1 MEQKNTIDLI
11 SHTPGENVTANRNKY
26 LGGSDLPA
34 LFNTG
39 SFKDYITLVREK
51 AGVIPVEFKGNE
63 YTRYGQLLEPQIR
76 DYINAIYDLK
86 FKENTNI
93 NEDLKLRS
101 NCDGLDLD
109 AGILLEIKTNA
120 GDKKTY
126 EDVFD
131 YILQMQ
137 LYMLQFGVT
146 KGYLVQYARPENF
159 WMGLDY
165 ETQHTDEFFNQDFDP
180 ARISVMEINRDD
192 NLISEIL
199 KKAEKFWQDVEKVK
213 ANPNMT
219 EQEIYF
225 GDSITEY
232 KNTITKLENLE
243 TQLLVLKELEEEAK
257 NQKEILYSL
266 MDKYNV
272 KSLATDKM
280 LITRVIPTESSQL
293 DSTKLKKEMPEIAEK
308 YQKIV
313 NKKGYVKITVR
324 EHKINKKTIDIKDN
338 VEKSIEKSDAL
349 AALGL

>member
-1 MEQKNTIDLI
+1 MKDAVDLML
-11 SHTPGENVTANRNKY
+11 HTPGENVTANRNKY

-39 SFKDYITLVREK
+39 SFKDYITLVKEK

-76 DYINAIYDLK
+76 DYINSVYELK

-109 AGILLEIKTNA
+109 AGILLEIKTNN

-126 EDVFD
+126 EDIFD
-131 YILQMQ
+131 YVLQMQ
-137 LYMLQFGVT
+137 MYMMQFGVN

-159 WMGLDY
+159 WSGLDY
-165 ETQHTDEFFNQDFDP
+165 QTQYADEYFNQDFDP
-180 ARISVMEINRDD
+180 TRISVMEIHRDEK
-192 NLISEIL
+192 LIAEIL
-199 KKAEKFWQDVEKVK
+199 IKAEKFWNDVEKVR
-213 ANPNMT
+213 ANPAMT

-225 GDSITEY
+225 GDSIVEY
-232 KNTITKLENLE
+232 KNIVAKLEELE
-243 TQLLVLKELEEEAK
+243 SKLLILKELEEESK
-257 NQKEILYSL
+257 SQREILYKL

-272 KSLATDKM
+272 KSLVTDKM
-280 LITRVIPTESSQL
+280 LISRIAPSKSMTI

-308 YQKIV
+308 YQKITK
-313 NKKGYVKITVR
+313 KKGYVKITVR
-324 EHKINKKTIDIKDN
+324 TNKVSKVKGT
-338 VEKSIEKSDAL
+338 ESIENKKSDAL

>member
-1 MEQKNTIDLI
+1 MKDAVDLML
-11 SHTPGENVTANRNKY
+11 HTPGENVTANRNKY

-39 SFKDYITLVREK
+39 SFKDYITLVKEK

-93 NEDLKLRS
+93 NEELKLRS

-137 LYMLQFGVT
+137 LYMLQFGVN

-159 WMGLDY
+159 WIGLDY
-165 ETQHTDEFFNQDFDP
+165 ETQHTDDFFNQDFDP
-180 ARISVMEINRDD
+180 SRISVMEIARDE
-192 NLISEIL
+192 NLIAEIL
-199 KKAEKFWQDVEKVK
+199 EKANKFWQDVEKVK
-213 ANPNMT
+213 VNPEIT
-219 EQEIYF
+219 EQELYF
-225 GDSITEY
+225 GDSIVEY
-232 KNTITKLENLE
+232 KNTVAKLEDLE
-243 TQLLVLKELEEEAK
+243 TQLLILKELEEEAK
-257 NQKEILYSL
+257 TQKEILYNL

-272 KSLATDKM
+272 KSLATEKM
-280 LITRVIPTESSQL
+280 LITRVAPTESSSL
-293 DSTKLKKEMPEIAEK
+293 DTTKLKKEMPEIAEK
-308 YQKIV
+308 YQKTIK
-313 NKKGYVKITVR
+313 KKGYVKITVR
-324 EHKINKKTIDIKDN
+324 EHKIAKPINN
-338 VEKSIEKSDAL
+338 EKSDAL